1 MKIEVNDNLKWFLE
15 SLINEGFDKFY
26 INNLTGV
33 VFVGSKKFNPNVN
46 FITSE
51 MFKAC
56 PGLEKDTIY
65 NIQDFLNG
73 EIEVDIFEFGDK
85 LFYDF
90 AGGEL
95 SCIFLQYKNKKDSI
109 ILTQLLNT
117 VSIPTKYLRRERK
130 VK

>member
-1 MKIEVNDNLKWFLE
+1 MKIEVNDNIKWFLE

-65 NIQDFLNG
+65 NIQDFLDG
-73 EIEVDIFEFGDK
+73 EIDEHNFKFGDK
-85 LFYDF
+85 V
-90 AGGEL
+90 
-95 SCIFLQYKNKKDSI
+95 
-109 ILTQLLNT
+109 ILTEGGKEHECIYLKRKSINHVIITQELVT
-117 VSIPTKYLRRERK
+117 VSVPGRYIKAK
-130 VK
+130 KG

>member
-1 MKIEVNDNLKWFLE
+1 MKIEMNDNLKWFLE

-65 NIQDFLNG
+65 NIQDFLDG
-73 EIEVDIFEFGDK
+73 EIEVDIFKFGDK
-85 LFYDF
+85 LYFEL
-90 AGGEL
+90 AGQKCE
-95 SCIFLQYKNKKDSI
+95 CIFLEYKNKKDSL
-109 ILTQLLNT
+109 ILTKAFNIS
-117 VSIPTKYLRRERK
+117 SIPTKYLRRERK

>member
-1 MKIEVNDNLKWFLE
+1 MKIEVSDNLRWFLE

-33 VFVGSKKFNPNVN
+33 VFVGPKKFNPNVN

-51 MFKAC
+51 MFKTC

-65 NIQDFLNG
+65 NIQDFLDG